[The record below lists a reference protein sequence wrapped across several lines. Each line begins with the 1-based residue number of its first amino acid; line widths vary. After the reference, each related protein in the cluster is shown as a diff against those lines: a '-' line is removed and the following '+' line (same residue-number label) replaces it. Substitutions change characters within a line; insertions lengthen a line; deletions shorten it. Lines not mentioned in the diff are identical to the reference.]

1 MTTERDNASNKIAL
15 NSILRIDP
23 SAAGST
29 LTATAQWDLT
39 SEYPWLSTGNSTE
52 ANLGFEGVTYVPDSY
67 LTANGF
73 VDQHT
78 GAAYDPANYPGHG
91 AGLFFA
97 ALESNGNLYAYA
109 LGGNGS
115 FTRIAIVSTGLPKVQ
130 DVQYDPDL
138 GRIWAL
144 CDNDCAVTSTLL
156 KIDSTGSIVPEKV
169 FSRPAG
175 LPDNNIEGF
184 AVAPVGSAGG
194 QTREVV
200 WGDDGIYGAG
210 VGSATNGHALYAGTL
225 NVDLGLGAQGVPTAG
240 VSPSSAPVGSQ
251 ITVTGK
257 GFAPGETV
265 DVALTATPGSLDTA
279 VANSTGGLSTTVTVP
294 AGAVLGA
301 DEIVLTGQTS
311 GITAQA
317 ALVVLPA
324 TWVKTKAY
332 NAGDKVSYN
341 GRTYLALYYTS
352 GETPGSRAAGAWA
365 EYATDAAG
373 NVLWTATGVFKA
385 GDVVLHDGI
394 RWVAQYY
401 SRGQVPG
408 SSPNI
413 SWKVVVDNA
422 NPAPWI
428 ANSVYVAGD
437 KVTYE
442 GHTYQAQW
450 YNAAQV
456 PTNSK
461 GAWKLVG

>member
-1 MTTERDNASNKIAL
+1 M
-15 NSILRIDP
+15 
-23 SAAGST
+23 
-29 LTATAQWDLT
+29 
-39 SEYPWLSTGNSTE
+39 
-52 ANLGFEGVTYVPDSY
+52 
-67 LTANGF
+67 
-73 VDQHT
+73 
-78 GAAYDPANYPGHG
+78 
-91 AGLFFA
+91 
-97 ALESNGNLYAYA
+97 
-109 LGGNGS
+109 
-115 FTRIAIVSTGLPKVQ
+115 
-130 DVQYDPDL
+130 
-138 GRIWAL
+138 
-144 CDNDCAVTSTLL
+144 
-156 KIDSTGSIVPEKV
+156 
-169 FSRPAG
+169 
-175 LPDNNIEGF
+175 
-184 AVAPVGSAGG
+184 
-194 QTREVV
+194 
-200 WGDDGIYGAG
+200 
-210 VGSATNGHALYAGTL
+210 
-225 NVDLGLGAQGVPTAG
+225 
-240 VSPSSAPVGSQ
+240 
-251 ITVTGK
+251 
-257 GFAPGETV
+257 
-265 DVALTATPGSLDTA
+265 
-279 VANSTGGLSTTVTVP
+279 
-294 AGAVLGA
+294 
-301 DEIVLTGQTS
+301 
-311 GITAQA
+311 
-317 ALVVLPA
+317 
-324 TWVKTKAY
+324 KTKAY